1 MAEAYNPMI
10 SAHMYSVPIGAPAAV
25 QINPYSLSFVVQKL
39 NQGPL
44 NKPVSN
50 VPSGFEDVFV
60 KFALGSGTEIELN
73 PDVARSHLVT

>member
-1 MAEAYNPMI
+1 MAEAYHPMI

-25 QINPYSLSFVVQKL
+25 QINPCSLSFVVQKL

-44 NKPVSN
+44 HKPVSN
-50 VPSGFEDVFV
+50 VPSGFEDV